1 MCLAV
6 LPVTG
11 EVQGRKLLSESQLK
25 VDTAIFGNKS
35 RIYDN
40 LASSIENGALIMQM
54 REDNFDILKITVV
67 YPEDEMQVLYNPGEL
82 PMESESSSS
91 SLPLPMG
98 ALIGISAGG
107 AVMIVLVVVLCCC
120 ASARKRQ
127 KALVQKEKMQKQ
139 ITENS
144 TGSKQSSK
152 TKIDLQ
158 AFSPYN
164 GDVLGTNIVIPVDLS
179 GKPIKPY
186 ITGADSGQANG
197 NSETAVPQ
205 EVLDRVY
212 QYQAAGKFRVHDRIQ
227 SPQRAASHHALLKE
241 ETKGPATGQRDER
254 TKSNSKLPAASNT
267 PRVSSLSR
275 YMEL

>member
-1 MCLAV
+1 MV
-6 LPVTG
+6 D

-25 VDTAIFGNKS
+25 VDTAIYGNKT

-40 LASSIENGALIMQM
+40 LTSSIENGALLMQM
-54 REDNFDILKITVV
+54 KEDNFDILKIMVV
-67 YPEDEMQVLYNPGEL
+67 YPKDEVQVLYNPGEL
-82 PMESESSSS
+82 PTESESSSS

-98 ALIGISAGG
+98 ALIGIAAGG
-107 AVMIVLVVVLCCC
+107 AVMIVLVVALCCC

-127 KALVQKEKMQKQ
+127 KSLEQKEKMQRH
-139 ITENS
+139 ITENP

-158 AFSPYN
+158 AYSSCN

-186 ITGADSGQANG
+186 LTGADSGHANTM
-197 NSETAVPQ
+197 SEPAVPP
-205 EVLDRVY
+205 EFLDRVY
-212 QYQAAGKFRVHDRIQ
+212 RYQVAGKVRAHDRIE
-227 SPQRAASHHALLKE
+227 SPKRATSHHALLKE
-241 ETKGPATGQRDER
+241 EMKGPATGQRKER
-254 TKSNSKLPAASNT
+254 TKSNSKFPVASHT
-267 PRVSSLSR
+267 PRASSLSR